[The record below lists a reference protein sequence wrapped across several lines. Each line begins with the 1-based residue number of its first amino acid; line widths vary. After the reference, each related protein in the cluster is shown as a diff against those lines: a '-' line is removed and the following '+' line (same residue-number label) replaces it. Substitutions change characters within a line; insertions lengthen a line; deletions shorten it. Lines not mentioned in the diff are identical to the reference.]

1 MMMTLAHNPRLLI
14 ITFLL
19 VSYSEYS
26 ISIPHPLTE
35 PPTIDALGHV
45 PESSFNEF
53 DGLEPIIDLQ
63 TLSPRCRKAPEI
75 SGNLLD
81 NLGICS
87 DRAVDTAIAS
97 IGDSSEQSNHAT
109 ISPTSPGRVGP
120 EGGGPLNHPQIGSPA
135 SSESIVGPTAL
146 VSRKRS
152 REELEA
158 RNETQLNQ
166 QKQAALI
173 QDLLGGGAEPL
184 GSMECIVG
192 HTHQSD
198 FRIMNGDVK
207 WLPLFAWADTST
219 GKTED
224 SSMMKDFETRFNDLV
239 QKLNTLSPSKT
250 VRENIRLSNMAVE
263 LYPIDRGLY
272 PGQGRHIFMIQPAGL
287 RGYSRQNRSGALKG
301 RIYKILE
308 ALGIF
313 HGLAVSIGLDT
324 KILGSLEDL
333 LEWYWAILFE
343 RTEDGP
349 PLFGLFQGTWEAA
362 EQADEQFGSLKR
374 VMSMVLANL
383 ESSEFYNVD
392 KTAVALSLLSYWYNM
407 NASRLGGLG
416 SDTDH
421 ADQLFWEKMVQVS
434 QSRPINLVE
443 RDVLRN
449 EGPEE
454 VLLFTGLDQKALNL
468 FLKSI
473 NAVRRNGV
481 CDIGSTI
488 PGEILTRL
496 TEYTSRSR
504 FDLDHEKKIN
514 IKGSPLHLI
523 PITQDRGPLIHHQ
536 VFTGILSYE
545 EMSKCKWMKVDMLE
559 RRIIPLLKSLDV
571 VHRIAS
577 EILGEPMKACHK
589 NLVEWFSGILFEK
602 SYEKLPIFGWIKVPS
617 SSPDLTQCVPCGVAK
632 RPPNPSLIQSLEGLF
647 GRAHLY
653 LSRKL
658 FDSGRQSQHLT
669 HSMAITLFGI
679 WYEDIALIH
688 TPLQLQDDLPHS
700 YKDLIGKMTTFFKS
714 DEFKLLVSASS

>member
-1 MMMTLAHNPRLLI
+1 M
-14 ITFLL
+14 
-19 VSYSEYS
+19 V
-26 ISIPHPLTE
+26 
-35 PPTIDALGHV
+35 LGN
-45 PESSFNEF
+45 F
-53 DGLEPIIDLQ
+53 
-63 TLSPRCRKAPEI
+63 
-75 SGNLLD
+75 
-81 NLGICS
+81 
-87 DRAVDTAIAS
+87 
-97 IGDSSEQSNHAT
+97 
-109 ISPTSPGRVGP
+109 
-120 EGGGPLNHPQIGSPA
+120 
-135 SSESIVGPTAL
+135 
-146 VSRKRS
+146 
-152 REELEA
+152 
-158 RNETQLNQ
+158 
-166 QKQAALI
+166 I
-173 QDLLGGGAEPL
+173 Q
-184 GSMECIVG
+184 
-192 HTHQSD
+192 
-198 FRIMNGDVK
+198 
-207 WLPLFAWADTST
+207 
-219 GKTED
+219 
-224 SSMMKDFETRFNDLV
+224 
-239 QKLNTLSPSKT
+239 
-250 VRENIRLSNMAVE
+250 
-263 LYPIDRGLY
+263 
-272 PGQGRHIFMIQPAGL
+272 
-287 RGYSRQNRSGALKG
+287 
-301 RIYKILE
+301 
-308 ALGIF
+308 
-313 HGLAVSIGLDT
+313 
-324 KILGSLEDL
+324 
-333 LEWYWAILFE
+333 

-421 ADQLFWEKMVQVS
+421 ADQLFWEKMVQ
-434 QSRPINLVE
+434 
-443 RDVLRN
+443 
-449 EGPEE
+449 
-454 VLLFTGLDQKALNL
+454 
-468 FLKSI
+468 SI

-688 TPLQLQDDLPHS
+688 TPLRLQDDLPHS

>member
-1 MMMTLAHNPRLLI
+1 
-14 ITFLL
+14 
-19 VSYSEYS
+19 SYSEYS

-198 FRIMNGDVK
+198 FRIMNGDT
-207 WLPLFAWADTST
+207 LT

-333 LEWYWAILFE
+333 LNGIGQFYSKELKM
-343 RTEDGP
+343 
-349 PLFGLFQGTWEAA
+349 GTWEAA

-602 SYEKLPIFGWIKVPS
+602 VMKNCRFLVGSKFPL
-617 SSPDLTQCVPCGVAK
+617 CVPCGVAK

-688 TPLQLQDDLPHS
+688 TPLRLQDDLPHS
-700 YKDLIGKMTTFFKS
+700 YKDIIGKMTTFFKS